1 MSSQGAKAPPET
13 NGINDETLNST
24 SWTDENKWND
34 QSARYDCDQCC
45 QRRIIIR
52 RDAVSAEA
60 EIKYRKIIGGEMK
73 RGANARRGRLT
84 MSEDKVVG
92 LKSMSI
98 EG

>member
-1 MSSQGAKAPPET
+1 MIRVRAMT
-13 NGINDETLNST
+13 VINAA
-24 SWTDENKWND
+24 
-34 QSARYDCDQCC
+34 SAGE
-45 QRRIIIR
+45 IIR

-73 RGANARRGRLT
+73 RDANARRGRLT